1 MLCGSSFKRIFRKS
15 RGDILIYKNY
25 RAEISYS
32 EEDALFIGRVVN
44 IEQDIIAFD
53 GESVAELK
61 QAFAQVIED
70 YLQDCANAGKQAE
83 QPTEIIAA

>member
-1 MLCGSSFKRIFRKS
+1 M
-15 RGDILIYKNY
+15 IYKNY

-44 IEQDIIAFD
+44 IERDIIAFD

-70 YLQDCANAGKQAE
+70 YLQDCANSGKHAE